1 MTKYYIVFNDDGTLQ
16 TRLPMDAD
24 VDDPLPDNISSVEKE
39 LWLRTIQE
47 NDGIWKR
54 DKKGKIGKCPFP
66 PATAEEVLSAN
77 ISTQTMLAAD
87 ASRAM
92 TPLLLS
98 LQLGEATDEETAA
111 ARTWQAYSRTLKAVD
126 LTVESPAWPDK
137 PDL

>member
-1 MTKYYIVFNDDGTLQ
+1 MTKFYIVFNDDGTLQ

-24 VDDPLPDNISSVEKE
+24 VDDPLPNSISSVAKD

-47 NDGIWKR
+47 NDGVWKR
-54 DKKGKIGKCPFP
+54 DKKGKIGKFPFP
-66 PATAEEVLSAN
+66 PATAEEILAAN
-77 ISTQTMLAAD
+77 ISTQTVLAAD

-98 LQLGEATDEETAA
+98 LQLGDATDEEVEA

-126 LTVESPAWPDK
+126 LTAQSPTWPDK
-137 PDL
+137 PDI